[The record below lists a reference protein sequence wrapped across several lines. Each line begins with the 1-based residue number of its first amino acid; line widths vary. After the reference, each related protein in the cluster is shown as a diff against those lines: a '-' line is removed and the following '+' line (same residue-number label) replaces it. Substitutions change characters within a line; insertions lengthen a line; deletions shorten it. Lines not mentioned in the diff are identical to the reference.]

1 MLTAIHLDRQQ
12 VIWGLYQQRAD
23 LYSGHCSEQAVTT
36 GVRGDVNGMAADI
49 DVAGA
54 TFDVTSLHHRR
65 ATHRWERTS
74 VGDLFERMT
83 WSFPD
88 REALVGQPGA
98 YGHEE
103 FRRVTYAQ
111 ADRYANQIANG
122 LLARGLQ
129 RGDVVMMFCENS
141 IDGYLI
147 KIAAAKAG
155 VVCAPINPMMAPDMV
170 SAMIALVEPKLA
182 VVDAELWPAAQGPFA
197 AAGLEVAITVTIGGD
212 PVPGSQSVLDFARAQ
227 PDTEPDVEIG
237 GDDIWEILFT
247 SGTTALPKAAM
258 ISHTCSYMAAYGF
271 ALSLTRGLKLES
283 DLKVGTSLPMIYHVG
298 DQPFTYSV

>member
-1 MLTAIHLDRQQ
+1 A
-12 VIWGLYQQRAD
+12 AP
-23 LYSGHCSEQAVTT
+23 T
-36 GVRGDVNGMAADI
+36 GVRGDGNGMGADI

-98 YGHEE
+98 YGDEAFH
-103 FRRVTYAQ
+103 RVSYAQ
-111 ADRYANQIANG
+111 ADEFANQIANG

-182 VVDAELWPAAQGPFA
+182 VVDAELWPAAPAPFA
-197 AAGLEVAITVTIGGD
+197 AAGLEGAIPDAPGGD

-227 PDTEPDVEIG
+227 PDTEPDV
-237 GDDIWEILFT
+237 
-247 SGTTALPKAAM
+247 
-258 ISHTCSYMAAYGF
+258 
-271 ALSLTRGLKLES
+271 
-283 DLKVGTSLPMIYHVG
+283 
-298 DQPFTYSV
+298 